1 MYNKEKVCCFGEALL
16 RFSPGNGFLEDA
28 SMPAFLGG
36 AELNV
41 ATALA
46 AWDTSVKYITA
57 LPDNYLAEEII
68 GHIKARNINTDEI
81 IYSGDRVGS
90 YYLRQGADL
99 KNNSVIYD
107 RQYSS
112 FSVLKPGD
120 IDWSKILEN
129 VSRFHF
135 SAICPALSEQ
145 SAAVCLEAVQ
155 AAASKNIIISVDLN
169 YRSKLWKYGKE
180 PAAVMKPLLEYCDL
194 IMGNIWSAE
203 KLAGIDL
210 PKDFV
215 ITSLSKAELIKE
227 ATSSAKKIMQVLPRC
242 KTVANTF
249 RFDTDA
255 GINYYATLHTAG
267 ENYCSAEYNVS
278 TIIDRSGSG
287 DCFMGGLIY
296 GSINKFSSQDTVD
309 FSAAAAVAKLQQKG
323 DATASTITEVKQN
336 INHG

>member
-16 RFSPGNGFLEDA
+16 RFSPGNAFLKDA
-28 SMPAFLGG
+28 LMPAFLGG

-57 LPDNYLAEEII
+57 LPDNYLTEEII
-68 GHIKARNINTDEI
+68 DHIKARNINTDEI

-112 FSVLKPGD
+112 FSVLKTGD

-145 SAAVCLEAVQ
+145 AAAVCLEAVQ

-210 PKDFV
+210 PKDFG
-215 ITSLSKAELIKE
+215 ITSFSKADLIKE
-227 ATSSAKKIMQVLPRC
+227 AISSAKNIMQVLPRC

-267 ENYCSAEYNVS
+267 ENYCSAEYNVN

-309 FSAAAAVAKLQQKG
+309 FAAAAAVAKLQQKG

-336 INHG
+336 MNHG

>member
-1 MYNKEKVCCFGEALL
+1 MNQNEMVCCFGEALL
-16 RFSPGNGFLEDA
+16 RFSPGSDFLAEA
-28 SMPAFLGG
+28 AMPVFLGG

-57 LPDNYLAEEII
+57 LPDNYLGAEII
-68 GHIKARNINTDEI
+68 EHIKARNINASDI
-81 IYSGDRVGS
+81 KYGGDRVGS

-112 FSVLKPGD
+112 FSMIKPGD
-120 IDWSKILEN
+120 IDWNKIFEN

-145 SAAVCLEAVQ
+145 AAAVCLEAVQ

-169 YRSKLWKYGKE
+169 YRSKLWKYDKE
-180 PAAVMKPLLEYCDL
+180 PVAVMKPLLEYCNL

-210 PKDFV
+210 PTNFG
-215 ITSLSKAELIKE
+215 IGSLSKSQYINE
-227 ATSSAKKIMQVLPRC
+227 ATISAKRIFQVFPHC

-249 RFDTDA
+249 RFDADT
-255 GINYYATLHTAG
+255 GINYYATLHTLEA
-267 ENYCSAEYNVS
+267 NYCSAEYVVNK
-278 TIIDRSGSG
+278 IIDRSGSG

-296 GSINKFSSQDTVD
+296 GSLNKFSPQQTVD
-309 FSAAAAVAKLQQKG
+309 FAAAAAVAKLQQKG
-323 DATASTITEVKQN
+323 DATTSTSGEIKQN
-336 INHG
+336 MKHG

>member
-1 MYNKEKVCCFGEALL
+1 MNNNEKVCCFGEALL
-16 RFSPGNGFLEDA
+16 RFSPGSNFLAEA
-28 SMPAFLGG
+28 AMPVFLGG

-41 ATALA
+41 ASALA
-46 AWDTSVKYITA
+46 VWETEVKYITA
-57 LPDNYLAEEII
+57 LPDNYLAQEII
-68 GHIKARNINTDEI
+68 GLIKERDVNADEI
-81 IYSGDRVGS
+81 ILSGERVGS

-112 FSVLKPGD
+112 FSVIKPGD
-120 IDWSKILEN
+120 IDWIKILEN

-135 SAICPALSEQ
+135 SAISPALSEQ
-145 SAAVCLEAVQ
+145 AAAVCLEAVQ

-194 IMGNIWSAE
+194 IMGNVWSAE
-203 KLAGIDL
+203 KLAGIGL
-210 PKDFV
+210 PKDFGT
-215 ITSLSKAELIKE
+215 TSLSKAELIKE
-227 ATSSAKKIMQVLPRC
+227 ATSSAKKIMQVLPHC

-267 ENYCSAEYNVS
+267 ENYCSAEYNVN

-287 DCFMGGLIY
+287 DCFMAGLIY
-296 GSINKFSSQDTVD
+296 GSINKFNAQDTVD
-309 FSAAAAVAKLQQKG
+309 FAAAAAVGKLQQKG
-323 DATASTITEVKQN
+323 DATTSTIAEVTQN
-336 INHG
+336 IKHG